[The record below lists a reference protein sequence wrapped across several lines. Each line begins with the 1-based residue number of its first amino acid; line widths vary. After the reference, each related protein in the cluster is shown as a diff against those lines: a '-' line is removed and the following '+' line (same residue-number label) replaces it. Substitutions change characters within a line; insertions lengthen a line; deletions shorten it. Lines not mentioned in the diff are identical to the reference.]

1 VARWVPGGTEV
12 VVSGGGSRHPTLYT
26 RLQALLAECGS
37 PLVRFDQVFFDG
49 DAKEAVAFALLGYL
63 TIHGQ
68 PGNIPGATGA
78 RGPRVL
84 GQITPA

>member
-1 VARWVPGGTEV
+1 
-12 VVSGGGSRHPTLYT
+12 VVSGGGMHHPVLAG
-26 RLQALLAECGS
+26 RLEMLLAERQQ
-37 PLVRFDQVFFDG
+37 PLRRFESLFFDG

-68 PGNIPGATGA
+68 PGNLPGATGA
-78 RGPRVL
+78 LGQRVL